1 MTFPLTW
8 KVCKVLFSVGSFFF
22 VSYWVARVSVIFDVL
37 IGWSEAV
44 TVVFDGI
51 FFDWT
56 SC

>member
-51 FFDWT
+51 FFD
-56 SC
+56 